1 MLPHRIFKANSN
13 LKVIN
18 IDTVACDCLP
28 PAPATVAAD
37 EKRHCENKSG
47 EKQEVDRF
55 RQDNCYRNSDGEN
68 QTNVTNPVFQALNLN
83 CDLDVGDD
91 FENFVWIGP
100 LGTIQFQSMVSL
112 QKKSNGQKSK
122 DQKFKDQKS
131 KDQKSNQKS
140 KKKIPK
146 TKSPKTKSPKTKSPK
161 IKNPKTQ
168 SQKVK
173 RPN

>member
-1 MLPHRIFKANSN
+1 MTIKTVLYVFFFSVSCPQLLLPHRIFKANSN

-18 IDTVACDCLP
+18 IDTVTCDCLP
-28 PAPATVAAD
+28 PVAAD

-55 RQDNCYRNSDGEN
+55 RQDNCYQNADGEN
-68 QTNVTNPVFQALNLN
+68 QTNVTNPVFRALNLN

-112 QKKSNGQKSK
+112 QKKVQRPKVQRPLVQKPK
-122 DQKFKDQKS
+122 DQKPKDQKS
-131 KDQKSNQKS
+131 RDQ
-140 KKKIPK
+140 
-146 TKSPKTKSPKTKSPK
+146 
-161 IKNPKTQ
+161 
-168 SQKVK
+168 
-173 RPN
+173 

>member
-1 MLPHRIFKANSN
+1 M
-13 LKVIN
+13 
-18 IDTVACDCLP
+18 
-28 PAPATVAAD
+28 AAD

-55 RQDNCYRNSDGEN
+55 RQDNCYQNSDGEN

-112 QKKSNGQKSK
+112 QKKS
-122 DQKFKDQKS
+122 KDQKS
-131 KDQKSNQKS
+131 KDQKSKDQKS
-140 KKKIPK
+140 KDQNSKY
-146 TKSPKTKSPKTKSPK
+146 
-161 IKNPKTQ
+161 
-168 SQKVK
+168 
-173 RPN
+173 

>member
-1 MLPHRIFKANSN
+1 MTIKTVSYIYFFSVSCPQLLLPHRIFKANSN

-18 IDTVACDCLP
+18 IDTVTCDCLP
-28 PAPATVAAD
+28 PVAAD

-55 RQDNCYRNSDGEN
+55 RQDNCYQNSDGEN
-68 QTNVTNPVFQALNLN
+68 QTNVTNPVFQVLNLN

-112 QKKSNGQKSK
+112 QKKS
-122 DQKFKDQKS
+122 KDQKS
-131 KDQKSNQKS
+131 KDPKS
-140 KKKIPK
+140 KSQK
-146 TKSPKTKSPKTKSPK
+146 TKLTE
-161 IKNPKTQ
+161 IELQ
-168 SQKVK
+168 VMLI
-173 RPN
+173 R

>member
-18 IDTVACDCLP
+18 IDTVTCDCLP
-28 PAPATVAAD
+28 QAPAPAAD

-55 RQDNCYRNSDGEN
+55 RQDNCYQNSDGEN

-112 QKKSNGQKSK
+112 QKKKSK
-122 DQKFKDQKS
+122 DPKDPKDPKS
-131 KDQKSNQKS
+131 KDQKS
-140 KKKIPK
+140 
-146 TKSPKTKSPKTKSPK
+146 KSPKTKSP
-161 IKNPKTQ
+161 
-168 SQKVK
+168 
-173 RPN
+173 RLEFEL

>member
-1 MLPHRIFKANSN
+1 MFSVSCPQLLLPHRIFKANSN

-18 IDTVACDCLP
+18 IDTVTCDCLP
-28 PAPATVAAD
+28 QAPAPAAD

-55 RQDNCYRNSDGEN
+55 RQDNCYQNSDGEN

-112 QKKSNGQKSK
+112 QKKSQ
-122 DQKFKDQKS
+122 
-131 KDQKSNQKS
+131 
-140 KKKIPK
+140 K
-146 TKSPKTKSPKTKSPK
+146 TKSPKVQRPERPKVQIS
-161 IKNPKTQ
+161 
-168 SQKVK
+168 
-173 RPN
+173 

>member
-1 MLPHRIFKANSN
+1 MFFSVSCPQLLLPHRIFKANSN

-28 PAPATVAAD
+28 PAPAPVAAD

-55 RQDNCYRNSDGEN
+55 RQDNCYQNSDGEN

-112 QKKSNGQKSK
+112 QKKS
-122 DQKFKDQKS
+122 KDQKS
-131 KDQKSNQKS
+131 KDKKSKDQKS
-140 KKKIPK
+140 KD
-146 TKSPKTKSPKTKSPK
+146 
-161 IKNPKTQ
+161 KNSKY
-168 SQKVK
+168 
-173 RPN
+173 